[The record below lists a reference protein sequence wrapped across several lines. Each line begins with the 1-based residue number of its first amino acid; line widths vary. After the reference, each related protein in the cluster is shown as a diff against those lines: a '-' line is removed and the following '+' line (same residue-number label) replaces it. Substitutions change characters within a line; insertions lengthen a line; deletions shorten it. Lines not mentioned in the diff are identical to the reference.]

1 MIYILFLTIVA
12 IVILNLII
20 FKKDPVAPA
29 VLLSLSFMIAT
40 GYASFYNSEWDFS
53 SWIVYQLIVF
63 GVLSFSLGSLIG
75 DKIFIKNQK
84 KITYNVLN
92 VEVLSSR
99 VMILIAIQVV
109 FIFFYLQHVLEYT
122 GISNL
127 FSAIG
132 NYYES
137 NKIEKIELNRILSIY
152 SIFNTSITYLLIYY
166 AVVLKV
172 SNKKNNVLKKLTIS
186 IFLGFLYAYLSGT
199 RTEMFMFIIGGL
211 IMFILVNNAM
221 GKKIQFNMTNIKKGS
236 VILVILIF
244 VFNMLSILQGRT
256 IEGMTINEVF
266 STYLGAPIKNLDL
279 FVSEVIREPKYF
291 GETTFSYTYDIFN
304 LRHNVRELT
313 MYRFI
318 EGKGLGNVYT
328 TFAPMYYDFG
338 VYGTIILMS
347 VLGFICQVVYNNIWR
362 TSNKVKANFRV
373 IIYSFISF
381 SIIFS
386 FFSNKFFEV
395 FISKSLIYF
404 AIGAYI
410 SILFLERIRFK
421 K

>member
-1 MIYILFLTIVA
+1 MIYVLFFTIVA

-99 VMILIAIQVV
+99 VIILIGLQVI

-137 NKIEKIELNRILSIY
+137 NKIEKIEETEEIKEIK
-152 SIFNTSITYLLIYY
+152 NTTT
-166 AVVLKV
+166 LK
-172 SNKKNNVLKKLTIS
+172 T
-186 IFLGFLYAYLSGT
+186 
-199 RTEMFMFIIGGL
+199 
-211 IMFILVNNAM
+211 
-221 GKKIQFNMTNIKKGS
+221 IKK
-236 VILVILIF
+236 F
-244 VFNMLSILQGRT
+244 
-256 IEGMTINEVF
+256 EGN
-266 STYLGAPIKNLDL
+266 YHK
-279 FVSEVIREPKYF
+279 R
-291 GETTFSYTYDIFN
+291 
-304 LRHNVRELT
+304 
-313 MYRFI
+313 
-318 EGKGLGNVYT
+318 
-328 TFAPMYYDFG
+328 
-338 VYGTIILMS
+338 
-347 VLGFICQVVYNNIWR
+347 
-362 TSNKVKANFRV
+362 
-373 IIYSFISF
+373 
-381 SIIFS
+381 IIFERR
-386 FFSNKFFEV
+386 FF
-395 FISKSLIYF
+395 
-404 AIGAYI
+404 
-410 SILFLERIRFK
+410 
-421 K
+421 